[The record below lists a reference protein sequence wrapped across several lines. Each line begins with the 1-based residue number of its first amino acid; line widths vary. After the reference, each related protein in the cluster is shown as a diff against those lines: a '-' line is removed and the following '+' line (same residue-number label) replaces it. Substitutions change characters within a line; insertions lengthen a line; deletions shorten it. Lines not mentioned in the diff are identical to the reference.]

1 MLQTIGKEF
10 SLWDDFAGSVY
21 DSNYY
26 KYFDEHSFDNDVERY
41 LETLLEKLEEKTGYP
56 IVLNT
61 SFNIKDQTMIMDPET
76 AVKTFMDIGLDML
89 VIENFVITKR

>member
-1 MLQTIGKEF
+1 MLFRSTHVDGSARIQTLK
-10 SLWDDFAGSVY
+10 
-21 DSNYY
+21 
-26 KYFDEHSFDNDVERY
+26 KYQCKRIY
-41 LETLLEKLEEKTGYP
+41 ALLEKLEEKTGYP